1 MNLPNKLTLLRII
14 LVPVYLLLFV
24 LNFPFHY
31 TASVLVFILAS
42 LTDMWDGK
50 IARKYNLIT
59 NLGKFMD
66 PIADKMLTTA
76 AFVGFLSINQMSPW
90 ALIIILI
97 REFVVTSVRLMA
109 AESGKVIAANSW
121 GKAKTVAQYI
131 AIIYMMVALEVV
143 GLNLGVDLSFL
154 TSIVGQAMLW
164 IATILTA
171 ISGFLY
177 FWDNRSFFLDGNK

>member
-14 LVPVYLLLFV
+14 LVPIYLLLFLV
-24 LNFPFHY
+24 NFPFHY
-31 TASVLVFILAS
+31 LASVLVFILAS

-50 IARKYNLIT
+50 IARKYNLVT

-76 AFVGFLSINQMSPW
+76 AFVGLLAISKMSPW

-97 REFVVTSVRLMA
+97 REFVVTSVRLLA
-109 AESGKVIAANSW
+109 AEGGKVIAANMW

-131 AIIYMMVALEVV
+131 VIIYMMVALQFA
-143 GLNLGVDLSFL
+143 DLFNFSWVYIF
-154 TSIVGQAMLW
+154 TDIIGCIFIW
-164 IATILTA
+164 IATIMTA

-177 FWDNRSFFLDGNK
+177 FWQNRSFFLDGDK